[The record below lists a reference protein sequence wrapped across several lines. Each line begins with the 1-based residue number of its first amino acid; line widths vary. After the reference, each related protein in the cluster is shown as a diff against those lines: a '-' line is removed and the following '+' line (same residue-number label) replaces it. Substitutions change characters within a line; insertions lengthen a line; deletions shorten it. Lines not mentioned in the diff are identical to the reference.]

1 MKTRIVW
8 KAFFYLLLIL
18 SPEYCHIMPGD
29 YEEGEL
35 NNNRDDRRDGS
46 RSNQMDRKRV
56 RNDTILK
63 QRNPSFLVQVYTNG
77 LVVVAF

>member
-1 MKTRIVW
+1 
-8 KAFFYLLLIL
+8 
-18 SPEYCHIMPGD
+18 MPGD